1 MTDIR
6 MPAPSPLPQYVYKIL
21 SEALPDPLPSS
32 LPMSALDANDGFIHL
47 STAEQIPATASRF
60 YAHTNSLFLMKIPL
74 DRIKEST
81 KWEEA
86 GSGCFP
92 HLYGAE
98 LGREEVVDVKEF
110 RREVPE
116 PWTNVLSNDAWL
128 Q

>member
-1 MTDIR
+1 
-6 MPAPSPLPQYVYKIL
+6 
-21 SEALPDPLPSS
+21 
-32 LPMSALDANDGFIHL
+32 MSALDANDGFIHL